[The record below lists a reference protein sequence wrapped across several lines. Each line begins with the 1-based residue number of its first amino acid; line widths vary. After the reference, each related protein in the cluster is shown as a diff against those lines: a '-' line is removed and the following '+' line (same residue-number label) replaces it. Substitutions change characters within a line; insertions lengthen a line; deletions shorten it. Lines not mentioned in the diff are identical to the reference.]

1 MSFPRH
7 TEIYQSDEVKKRRVP
22 PLGSTLAHRLDE
34 SPSRLFPGRLL
45 SSRACLRF
53 TGRRYSATMDQSWQ
67 RLFCQVQNPSLTR
80 GLTPGAHPIPNAVLA
95 APRPDLKASPNSRW
109 GDSERGFG
117 RPFLGWT

>member
-34 SPSRLFPGRLL
+34 SPSRLFLGRLL

-53 TGRRYSATMDQSWQ
+53 TGRRYCATMDQPWQ
-67 RLFCQVQNPSLTR
+67 RLSCQVQNPSLTR
-80 GLTPGAHPIPNAVLA
+80 GLTSGAHPTSQPVNTKIDTETGTLSA
-95 APRPDLKASPNSRW
+95 
-109 GDSERGFG
+109 GERGRG
-117 RPFLGWT
+117 